1 MDWSGIVQ
9 GLLSRTAF
17 WLLLV
22 LNILSS
28 ITGWVVIGWLP
39 AFLKEH
45 FDLNLG
51 EAGLSAT
58 VYVQV
63 ASLVGVLVGGMAS
76 DAWSRDGRRPRSF
89 LPALVFLAAGPCLF
103 LAVTTRCFPIALIG
117 LVVFGLARGCYDANL
132 MPILRETADE
142 RLSAT
147 GYGLFNFTGTATG
160 GIMVLVGGWLSDRGV
175 GLQPLFQV
183 CAVGLVGVGLLLLA
197 VRQRP
202 AADSVLP

>member
-1 MDWSGIVQ
+1 
-9 GLLSRTAF
+9 
-17 WLLLV
+17 
-22 LNILSS
+22 
-28 ITGWVVIGWLP
+28 
-39 AFLKEH
+39 
-45 FDLNLG
+45 
-51 EAGLSAT
+51 
-58 VYVQV
+58 
-63 ASLVGVLVGGMAS
+63 
-76 DAWSRDGRRPRSF
+76 
-89 LPALVFLAAGPCLF
+89 
-103 LAVTTRCFPIALIG
+103 LIG